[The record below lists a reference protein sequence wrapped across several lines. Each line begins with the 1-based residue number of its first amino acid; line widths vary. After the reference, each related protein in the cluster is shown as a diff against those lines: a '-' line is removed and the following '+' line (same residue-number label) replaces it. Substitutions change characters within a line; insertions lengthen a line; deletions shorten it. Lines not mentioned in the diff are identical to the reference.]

1 MNLQLALIVLGAL
14 VLTLV
19 IVLSYARGRFS
30 PRRIAT
36 EWMNRLPSVDALID
50 RLGSVLHLRQFD
62 RAGQREPSL
71 VPSDNF
77 ELGKEPVGGGGGP
90 LAQEETRAGQNVEPG
105 IPRDI
110 AGLTPEDGIGSGPL
124 RIDYWAR
131 LPGQDPVSRDAVLSF
146 YREHEFRLDHPRAV
160 HGRSHPGNVWLDLE
174 LAGSDELFTDLVVS
188 LQLADHRGPVDEA
201 ELTRFNTLVYG
212 LAEGLNRRCQLEESL
227 EDSLPQAQRLDRFCR
242 AYDMLAILNI
252 EPLGDSSFAGR
263 ELERV
268 MQRSGMR
275 LGDRSIFHFYDPR
288 TGASQFSLA
297 NRHQPGQFDYPDL
310 EGGAFRGLTM
320 FMSIPRAAN
329 PSGTFSKMVSVAE
342 YVSAELNGSVTDPD
356 GSRLSP
362 AHLSLIQRQVNGVG
376 EAMRRLG
383 IVPGSEEALRLF

>member
-1 MNLQLALIVLGAL
+1 MNLQLALIILGAL
-14 VLTLV
+14 ALTFV
-19 IVLSYARGRFS
+19 VVLSYARGRFS
-30 PRRIAT
+30 LRRIAT
-36 EWMNRLPSVDALID
+36 EWMNGFPSVEVLID
-50 RLGSVLHLRQFD
+50 KLGSVLHLRQFD
-62 RAGQREPSL
+62 PAGQREPSL
-71 VPSDNF
+71 VPSDDF
-77 ELGKEPVGGGGGP
+77 ELGKEPGRTGSP
-90 LAQEETRAGQNVEPG
+90 PAQEDARAGQDAGPG

-110 AGLTPEDGIGSGPL
+110 AGLAPQDGIGSGPL

-131 LPGQDPVSRDAVLSF
+131 LPGQDPVSRDVVLVL
-146 YREHEFRLDHPRAV
+146 YREHEIRLEHPRAV

-174 LAGSDELFTDLVVS
+174 QAGSDELFTDLVVS

-212 LAEGLNRRCQLEESL
+212 LAEGLNRRCQLEESV

-268 MQRSGMR
+268 MQRSSMR
-275 LGDRSIFHFYDPR
+275 LGDRNIFHFYDPR

-329 PSGTFSKMVSVAE
+329 PSGTFGKMISVAE
-342 YVSAELNGSVTDPD
+342 YISAELNGSVTDPD

>member
-1 MNLQLALIVLGAL
+1 MNLQLALIILGAL
-14 VLTLV
+14 ALTLV
-19 IVLSYARGRFS
+19 VVLSYARGRFS
-30 PRRIAT
+30 LRRIAT
-36 EWMNRLPSVDALID
+36 EWMNGFPSVEVLID
-50 RLGSVLHLRQFD
+50 KLGSVLHLRQFD
-62 RAGQREPSL
+62 PAGQREPSL
-71 VPSDNF
+71 VPSDDF
-77 ELGKEPVGGGGGP
+77 ELGKEPGRTGSP
-90 LAQEETRAGQNVEPG
+90 PAQEDARAGQDAGSG
-105 IPRDI
+105 ISRDI
-110 AGLTPEDGIGSGPL
+110 AGLAPQDGIGSGPL

-131 LPGQDPVSRDAVLSF
+131 LPGQDPVSRDAVLGL
-146 YREHEFRLDHPRAV
+146 YREYEIRLNHPRAV

-212 LAEGLNRRCQLEESL
+212 LAEGLNRRCQLEESV

-268 MQRSGMR
+268 MQRSSMR
-275 LGDRSIFHFYDPR
+275 LGDRNIFHFYDPR

-329 PSGTFSKMVSVAE
+329 PSGTFGKMISVAE

-383 IVPGSEEALRLF
+383 IVPGSEEARRLF

>member
-1 MNLQLALIVLGAL
+1 MNLQLALIVLGAV

-19 IVLSYARGRFS
+19 VVLSYAGGRFS
-30 PRRIAT
+30 LKKVT
-36 EWMNRLPSVDALID
+36 NGWLNRLLSVDMLIE
-50 RLGSVLHLRQFD
+50 RAASVLRLRKFD
-62 RAGQREPSL
+62 HARQREPSL
-71 VPSDNF
+71 VPADSF
-77 ELGKEPVGGGGGP
+77 ELGKEPTTTSDP
-90 LAQEETRAGQNVEPG
+90 LPQEEAGADPPVG
-105 IPRDI
+105 SGVPRDI
-110 AGLTPEDGIGSGPL
+110 AGLTPQDGIGSGPL

-131 LPGQDPVSRDAVLSF
+131 LTGEGSVSRDAVLGL
-146 YREHEFRLDHPRAV
+146 YREFEIRLDHPRAV
-160 HGRSHPGNVWLDLE
+160 HGRTHPGNVWLDLE
-174 LAGSDELFTDLVVS
+174 QAGSDELFTDLVVS

-212 LAEGLNRRCQLEESL
+212 LAEGLNRRCHLEESL

-252 EPLGDSSFAGR
+252 EPLGDSSFGGR

-310 EGGAFRGLTM
+310 VGGAFRGLTM
-320 FMSIPRAAN
+320 FMSIPCAVN
-329 PSGTFSKMVSVAE
+329 PSATFAKMISVAE
-342 YVSAELNGSVTDPD
+342 YVSSELNGSVTDPD
-356 GSRLSP
+356 GSRLSS
-362 AHLSLIQRQVNGVG
+362 AHLSLIQRQVNGIG